1 MLESVIFELS
11 GVKTGVLF
19 IKFRILL
26 KTLENPCLQDL
37 PPSAEKL
44 VVPGDGGGATQ
55 AVAVQQGRVA
65 ASMLLGR
72 TWYDHGYMAGTWLD
86 CHFHSTSSDYCG
98 DGR

>member
-1 MLESVIFELS
+1 MYCIYIY
-11 GVKTGVLF
+11 LF

-72 TWYDHGYMAGTWLD
+72 TWYDHCIYIYILNMFLEVFNAEYLIIIID
-86 CHFHSTSSDYCG
+86 NNAYALY
-98 DGR
+98 